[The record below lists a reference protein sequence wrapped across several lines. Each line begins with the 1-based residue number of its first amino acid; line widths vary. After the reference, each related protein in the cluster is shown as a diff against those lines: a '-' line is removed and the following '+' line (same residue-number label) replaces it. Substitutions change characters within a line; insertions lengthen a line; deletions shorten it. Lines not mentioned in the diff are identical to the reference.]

1 MANFRMSPKYERE
14 MDTNF
19 ENQQE
24 AFKLLDLIDAEFR
37 SDPMSTQCFDL
48 RIVQRVHECIAKRKI
63 FVERHPIFK
72 D

>member
-24 AFKLLDLIDAEFR
+24 AFKLLDLIDAEFSQR
-37 SDPMSTQCFDL
+37 SDEHTML
-48 RIVQRVHECIAKRKI
+48 
-63 FVERHPIFK
+63 
-72 D
+72 